1 MKKWMLVI
9 STAVLF
15 MVGGC
20 SFLEDTSSTLNYA
33 NDAKDYVSE
42 AQKFA
47 EEIPPLAEK
56 AVNDDEALKK
66 LEQKLQEMKRKA
78 EEFNKTKAPDIAS
91 DVHDQ
96 LVQQNEKIISGIEAY
111 EANIK
116 DGSFNPEALKNSELF
131 QSIQDVSSIMKQ
143 IKELGQ

>member
-1 MKKWMLVI
+1 MK
-9 STAVLF
+9 
-15 MVGGC
+15 G
-20 SFLEDTSSTLNYA
+20 
-33 NDAKDYVSE
+33 
-42 AQKFA
+42 
-47 EEIPPLAEK
+47 
-56 AVNDDEALKK
+56 
-66 LEQKLQEMKRKA
+66 KA
-78 EEFNKTKAPDIAS
+78 EEFNQTKAPDIAS

>member
-1 MKKWMLVI
+1 MLVI
-9 STAVLF
+9 STVVLF

-20 SFLEDTSSTLNYA
+20 SFLEDTSSTLTYA

-56 AVNDDEALKK
+56 AINDDEAMKK
-66 LEQKLQEMKRKA
+66 LEQKLQEMKGKA

-96 LVQQNEKIISGIEAY
+96 LVQQNEKIISGIETY

-116 DGSFNPEALKNSELF
+116 NGSLNPEVLKNSELF
-131 QSIQDVSSIMKQ
+131 QSIQDVSSIMNQ
-143 IKELGQ
+143 IKELTQ